1 MTMTIKMTDIQY
13 DNSKI
18 SNEIY
23 EKSDKWILFLI
34 PIFDAMDKVFMFL
47 LEQSDKGFFRY

>member
-1 MTMTIKMTDIQY
+1 MTIKMTDIQY